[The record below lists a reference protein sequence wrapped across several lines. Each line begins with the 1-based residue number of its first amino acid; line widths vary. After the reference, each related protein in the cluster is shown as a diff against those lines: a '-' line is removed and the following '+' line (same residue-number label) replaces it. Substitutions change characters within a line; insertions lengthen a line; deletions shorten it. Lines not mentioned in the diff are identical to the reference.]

1 VTNYYALLEL
11 PRTASPDDIKKA
23 FRREIARYHPDKVHH
38 LGKEFQEI
46 ALAKAAELTL
56 AYKTLTDPAG
66 RAEYDAL
73 LDESAPEAGAA
84 APPSASGPA
93 APSVAAPPPETP
105 LDAPP
110 GGGTSFF
117 ARERAGAMDLGR
129 RATLARFRQALDREF
144 GSVEQRSV
152 PGFEISCVPRAG
164 GLFARRTPPAIL
176 GRFLPQVDASA
187 VTETW
192 GMAAKTRPDA
202 QRETCVFL
210 MGPAVAPP
218 GELAVAIAE
227 QRRRPV
233 GSGGKVVIIPVNTQN
248 WHAHVPTDAPPVVK
262 ALIARLRSA

>member
-1 VTNYYALLEL
+1 MTNYYALLEL

-73 LDESAPEAGAA
+73 LDDSEPGAA
-84 APPSASGPA
+84 ASTSAARPA
-93 APSVAAPPPETP
+93 DESVQAPPPETP
-105 LDAPP
+105 FDAPP
-110 GGGTSFF
+110 GGSTSFF
-117 ARERAGAMDLGR
+117 ARERAGAMDLVR

-152 PGFEISCVPRAG
+152 PGFEISCLPRAG

-176 GRFLPQVDASA
+176 GRFLPQVDATA

-248 WHAHVPTDAPPVVK
+248 WQAHVPTDAPPVVK